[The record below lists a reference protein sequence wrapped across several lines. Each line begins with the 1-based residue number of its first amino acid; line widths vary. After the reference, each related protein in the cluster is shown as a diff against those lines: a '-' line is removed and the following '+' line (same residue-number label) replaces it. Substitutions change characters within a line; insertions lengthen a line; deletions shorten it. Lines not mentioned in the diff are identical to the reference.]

1 MLRFLATRVA
11 TLIPM
16 LFLLTVVVF
25 ALVEIAPGD
34 PAAIIAG
41 PEASPESVARLR
53 QELGLD
59 QPLYERYFSYLVN
72 ILHGDLGTSYLTD
85 EPVVEV
91 IARRLPRTATIS
103 AYALLIS
110 VVLSVPFGLLAA
122 LRRGRFTDRFVTGG
136 SVFLLA
142 VPPFVLA
149 ALLVNYLALGGL
161 RILPPTGYVP
171 MSESVSEWLRYATL
185 PAVAI
190 ATISL
195 AELTRQARGSLVDT
209 LEEDYVR
216 TAKAKGLGRWRTVGK
231 HAAKNAA
238 VPYITILGLNVG
250 RIVGA
255 AVIVE
260 AIFNLQGFGQL
271 GVTSVLTRDLPT
283 MQGVVL
289 VSGLIVLVVNLLVD
303 ISYGYLNP
311 RIRTR

>member
-1 MLRFLATRVA
+1 MLRFLTTRLAALV
-11 TLIPM
+11 PM

-25 ALVEIAPGD
+25 GLVEIAPGD

-41 PEASPESVARLR
+41 PEASPEAVALLR
-53 QELGLD
+53 AELGLD
-59 QPLYERYFSYLVN
+59 KPLFERYLSYLGD
-72 ILHGDLGTSYLTD
+72 LLRGDLGTSYVTD
-85 EPVVEV
+85 EPVGEV
-91 IARRLPRTATIS
+91 IARRLPRT
-103 AYALLIS
+103 IS
-110 VVLSVPFGLLAA
+110 VALYAIVIAVLLSIPFGLLAA
-122 LRRGRFTDRFVTGG
+122 LRRGRPTDRIVTGG

-161 RILPPTGYVP
+161 RVLPPTGYVP
-171 MSESVSEWLRYATL
+171 MSESFSEWLRFATL
-185 PAVAI
+185 PAIAI

-209 LEEDYVR
+209 LEEDFVR
-216 TAKAKGLGRWRTVGK
+216 TARAKGLGRWRTVGK

-238 VPYITILGLNVG
+238 VPYLTVLGLNVG

-260 AIFNLQGFGQL
+260 AVFDLQGFGQL
-271 GVTSVLTRDLPT
+271 GVTSVLSRDLPT

-289 VSGLIVLVVNLLVD
+289 VSGLIVLMVNLLVD
-303 ISYGYLNP
+303 VGYGYLNP
-311 RIRTR
+311 RIRKR